1 MSIDKEAVKRLAN
14 LSRLRIP
21 EENLD
26 DMVGEITKI
35 IGWVEQLQDVN
46 TDGVAPM
53 NSVVE
58 DMKLPERE
66 DVITDGNIRD
76 QILANAPEEM
86 DGYFWCPR
94 SWSKK

>member
-14 LSRLRIP
+14 LSRLRIS

-26 DMVGEITKI
+26 EMVGEITKI

-86 DGYFWCPR
+86 DGYFLVP
-94 SWSKK
+94 KVVE

>member
-21 EENLD
+21 EETLD

-86 DGYFWCPR
+86 DGYFLVP
-94 SWSKK
+94 KVVE

>member
-66 DVITDGNIRD
+66 DVITGGNIRD

-86 DGYFWCPR
+86 DGYFLVP
-94 SWSKK
+94 KVVE

>member
-1 MSIDKEAVKRLAN
+1 MSIDKDAVKRLAN

-26 DMVGEITKI
+26 EMVGEITKI

-46 TDGVAPM
+46 TEGVALM

-76 QILANAPEEM
+76 QVLANAPEQM
-86 DGYFWCPR
+86 DGYFLVP
-94 SWSKK
+94 KVVE

>member
-1 MSIDKEAVKRLAN
+1 MSIDKDAVKRLAN

-26 DMVGEITKI
+26 EMVGEITKI

-76 QILANAPEEM
+76 LVLANAPEQM
-86 DGYFWCPR
+86 DGYFLVP
-94 SWSKK
+94 KVVE

>member
-1 MSIDKEAVKRLAN
+1 MSIDKDAVKRLAN

-26 DMVGEITKI
+26 EMVAEITKI
-35 IGWVEQLQDVN
+35 IGWVEQLQDVD
-46 TDGVAPM
+46 TDGVLPM

-66 DVITDGNIRD
+66 DVINDGNIRD
-76 QILANAPEEM
+76 QVLANAPEQM
-86 DGYFWCPR
+86 DGYFLVP
-94 SWSKK
+94 KVVE